1 MQNASNYEYGKMCS
15 DILDAIGGAGN
26 VKNVFHCITRL
37 RIVPVNRDL
46 VDMDKLKNVSGIMKV
61 LESSGQLQCVIG
73 TTVPEVYADFLA
85 MTGAAAGGEVSPEP
99 ADKGEIEEKKPNLLT
114 RGLNTLASCVTPG
127 LYAIVAG
134 GMIKG
139 VISLLTSLGLFPA
152 DSDIITVLE
161 AVGDAPFYFMPFIIG
176 YAAAKRFKVKEIFGI
191 MVAGILMYSTFLSP
205 PEGVTSYSFVLFDI
219 PAYNYKGSI
228 FPVILSVWIF
238 SLFYHLIDKY
248 MPKNLRIVFS
258 GSLAF
263 LISAPLFL
271 GFAAPLGNWVA
282 NIMTGAF
289 AWLFNNAGPLAGA
302 LFCGIVPLTIIFGI
316 KGWSA
321 IELNNLATL
330 GYDFMLPNFFYSNL
344 AVSGAVLAYALKL
357 KRGEAKSAAIS
368 TGLVCILGITEPALY
383 GIALPEKKPLAAA
396 MAGGAIAGAAAMLL
410 GVVTYAFSM
419 PGITSIATY
428 MDGTNNFLML
438 LVVMVIAWV
447 SSFVISFLLNKKEQ

>member
-15 DILDAIGGAGN
+15 DILDPIGGAGN

-152 DSDIITVLE
+152 DIDIITVLE

-205 PEGVTSYSFVLFDI
+205 PEGVTSYSFGLFDI

-238 SLFYHLIDKY
+238 SLF
-248 MPKNLRIVFS
+248 
-258 GSLAF
+258 
-263 LISAPLFL
+263 
-271 GFAAPLGNWVA
+271 
-282 NIMTGAF
+282 
-289 AWLFNNAGPLAGA
+289 
-302 LFCGIVPLTIIFGI
+302 
-316 KGWSA
+316 
-321 IELNNLATL
+321 
-330 GYDFMLPNFFYSNL
+330 
-344 AVSGAVLAYALKL
+344 
-357 KRGEAKSAAIS
+357 
-368 TGLVCILGITEPALY
+368 
-383 GIALPEKKPLAAA
+383 
-396 MAGGAIAGAAAMLL
+396 
-410 GVVTYAFSM
+410 
-419 PGITSIATY
+419 
-428 MDGTNNFLML
+428 
-438 LVVMVIAWV
+438 
-447 SSFVISFLLNKKEQ
+447 